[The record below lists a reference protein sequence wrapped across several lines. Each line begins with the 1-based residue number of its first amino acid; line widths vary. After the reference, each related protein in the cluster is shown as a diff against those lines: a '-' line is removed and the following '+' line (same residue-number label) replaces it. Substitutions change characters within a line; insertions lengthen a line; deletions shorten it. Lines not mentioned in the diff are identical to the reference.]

1 MKSKKIWIGRWLGAV
16 ALLHTLF
23 ALVVFTPI
31 YQRLLQQGWFNSVG
45 EDPLLN
51 AAVWFLLFG
60 APLALLAVAVHAM
73 EKNGEILF
81 TCNLEK
87 KNRNEVIQLFSK
99 KLPSKKYSIE
109 RMPMLSLDIELTDDL
124 TNLMKGFIIKR
135 LQ

>member
-73 EKNGEILF
+73 EKNGEILAPK
-81 TCNLEK
+81 TLAWGL
-87 KNRNEVIQLFSK
+87 ILFGLLGVS
-99 KLPSKKYSIE
+99 L
-109 RMPMLSLDIELTDDL
+109 MPASGLWLVFPPALVLLFKPQTAS
-124 TNLMKGFIIKR
+124 N
-135 LQ
+135 